1 MADENGGSGS
11 LLISALTGAA
21 IGAAGLTW
29 WLLAR
34 AEQRQTLSQRIRQL
48 GSIASAE
55 PGSSTPLQTQ
65 NGSESLEE
73 RVQKLNLAIEDVR
86 RQLEDLSP
94 EING

>member
-1 MADENGGSGS
+1 MTDENGGSGS

-21 IGAAGLTW
+21 IGAAGLSW

-34 AEQRQTLSQRIRQL
+34 AERRQTLSQRIRQL

-55 PGSSTPLQTQ
+55 PGSSASLQGQ

-73 RVQKLNLAIEDVR
+73 RVHKLNLAIEDVR
-86 RQLEDLSP
+86 RQLEDFSP
-94 EING
+94 EVNG